1 MDRPSDSQR
10 PAAPAPSTK
19 SLRTQYLTLYNLVSA
34 ALWLRVFWR
43 VVLILAVGG
52 GWEKVFAESDETVRL
67 TQTAALLEVVHAALA
82 IMLTMSFT
90 LGVVR
95 APLLTTLMQVAS
107 RFLLVWG
114 IAYKFPESTAASPA
128 FTTMLLAWSTTEV
141 IRYGYFA
148 YSLHFGSVPSWLT
161 WLRYNTFFVL
171 YPMGISSECWLVY
184 SATGPAR
191 KQWGQELEWALYAI
205 LAIYVPGA
213 YVLYT
218 HMMAQRRKVLKGLK
232 QKKAQ

>member
-67 TQTAALLEVVHAALA
+67 TQTAALLEVVHAA
-82 IMLTMSFT
+82 